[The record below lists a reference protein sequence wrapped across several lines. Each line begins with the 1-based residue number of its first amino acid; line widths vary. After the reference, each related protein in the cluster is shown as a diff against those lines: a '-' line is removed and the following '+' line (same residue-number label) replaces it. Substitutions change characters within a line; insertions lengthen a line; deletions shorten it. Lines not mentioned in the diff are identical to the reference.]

1 MSAPQPDMSATIAAF
16 LNSVAPAWPPD
27 AIVKTLVARWPNLS
41 KEDYVRALDVAIEV
55 RQGTLAEC
63 QAQLRHQSGDD
74 GERCRE
80 HADLRMAAW
89 LPRTGSPPRRIG

>member
-16 LNSVAPAWPPD
+16 LDSVAPAWPPD

-63 QAQLRHQSGDD
+63 RAELRPACNH
-74 GERCRE
+74 GESCRQHE
-80 HADLRMAAW
+80 NLGMAGL
-89 LPRTGSPPRRIG
+89 LPRMGSPSRRTE